1 MDFDQLTT
9 FVFVAKLKS
18 FSRAG
23 QKVFRSQSAVSAQIR
38 QLEQAY
44 KARLLDRSA
53 KSVELTPAGEVL
65 FEYAE
70 KLLRLRDESIQ
81 VVADRGNVVQGPVVF
96 GANEATCLYLLPD
109 IFAEFQ
115 RRYPL
120 VHISIYRNF
129 SHKILQRVE
138 DGSVDVGIVTLP
150 IKSPNLK
157 MHHIYRDRLR
167 FMVSTKNPLAHRSK
181 ITLAEVAEQPLIFP
195 RTGFTRQVLD
205 KLFRP
210 YRARIHVTMELPS
223 IGMIKRFVAADAG
236 VSFISESFAKDY
248 VKAGEV
254 KLLTVEGVDLWR
266 ERPQPSPCRSGAH
279 RHHSRAPQSRRARR
293 SRRQLDGRQN
303 KNTYSSR
310 KAIVGSRLAAR
321 RAGSQHAIAE
331 IRKKTTATVVKV
343 TRSVAFT
350 PTSIVVMP
358 RVRANAATMPAATPI
373 AVRRSPC
380 PTIRLKI
387 WPGPA
392 PRVMRTPISAVRCRT
407 TVARTP

>member
-53 KSVELTPAGEVL
+53 KSVELTPAGIVL

-150 IKSPNLK
+150 IKAPNLK
-157 MHHIYRDRLR
+157 MHHIYKDRLR
-167 FMVSTKNPLAHRSK
+167 FMVSARNPLAHRSK
-181 ITLAEVAEQPLIFP
+181 ITLAELAEQPLIFP

-210 YRARIHVTMELPS
+210 YRSRIRVAMELPS

-236 VSFISESFAKDY
+236 LSIISESFAKDY

-266 ERPQPSPCRSGAH
+266 ELGLVYRRDRSLPRAAQALIGIIREH
-279 RHHSRAPQSRRARR
+279 RKQSDSAE
-293 SRRQLDGRQN
+293 
-303 KNTYSSR
+303 
-310 KAIVGSRLAAR
+310 AA
-321 RAGSQHAIAE
+321 AS
-331 IRKKTTATVVKV
+331 
-343 TRSVAFT
+343 
-350 PTSIVVMP
+350 
-358 RVRANAATMPAATPI
+358 
-373 AVRRSPC
+373 
-380 PTIRLKI
+380 
-387 WPGPA
+387 
-392 PRVMRTPISAVRCRT
+392 
-407 TVARTP
+407 

>member
-9 FVFVAKLKS
+9 FVYVAKLKS

-44 KARLLDRSA
+44 KAKLLDRSA

-70 KLLRLRDESIQ
+70 KLLRLRDESVQ

-115 RRYPL
+115 QKYPL

-138 DGSVDVGIVTLP
+138 DGSVDVGIVTMP
-150 IKSPNLK
+150 VRSPNLRV
-157 MHHIYRDRLR
+157 HSIYKDRLR
-167 FMVSTKNPLAHRSK
+167 FMVSTRNPLAHRSK
-181 ITLAEVAEQPLIFP
+181 ITLEEVASQPLIFP
-195 RTGFTRQVLD
+195 RTGYTRQVLD

-210 YRARIHVTMELPS
+210 FRSRIHVAMELPS
-223 IGMIKRFVAADAG
+223 VGMIKRFVQADAG
-236 VSFISESFAKDY
+236 VSFISDGFVKDY

-254 KLLTVEGVDLWR
+254 KLLNVEGVDLWR
-266 ERPQPSPCRSGAH
+266 ELGLIYRRDRSLPRAAQALIGLIRERKPSE
-279 RHHSRAPQSRRARR
+279 
-293 SRRQLDGRQN
+293 
-303 KNTYSSR
+303 SSM
-310 KAIVGSRLAAR
+310 AA
-321 RAGSQHAIAE
+321 AS
-331 IRKKTTATVVKV
+331 
-343 TRSVAFT
+343 
-350 PTSIVVMP
+350 
-358 RVRANAATMPAATPI
+358 
-373 AVRRSPC
+373 
-380 PTIRLKI
+380 
-387 WPGPA
+387 
-392 PRVMRTPISAVRCRT
+392 
-407 TVARTP
+407 

>member
-1 MDFDQLTT
+1 MDFDQLAT
-9 FVFVAKLKS
+9 FVYVAKLKS

-44 KARLLDRSA
+44 RAKLLDRSA

-70 KLLRLRDESIQ
+70 RLLRLRDESVQ
-81 VVADRGNVVQGPVVF
+81 GVADRGNVVQGTVLF

-129 SHKILQRVE
+129 SHKILQRIE
-138 DGSVDVGIVTLP
+138 DGTIDVGIVTLP
-150 IKSPNLK
+150 IKAMNTK
-157 MHHIYRDRLR
+157 VHHIYRDRLR
-167 FMVSTKNPLAHRSK
+167 FMVSTRNPLASRSK
-181 ITLAEVAEQPLIFP
+181 ITLEEVAAQPLIFP

-210 YRARIHVTMELPS
+210 YRSRLRITMELPS

-236 VSFISESFAKDY
+236 VSFISESFASDQ

-266 ERPQPSPCRSGAH
+266 ELGLVYRRDRSLPRAAQSLISIIREHRKLPEPS
-279 RHHSRAPQSRRARR
+279 
-293 SRRQLDGRQN
+293 
-303 KNTYSSR
+303 
-310 KAIVGSRLAAR
+310 AA
-321 RAGSQHAIAE
+321 AG
-331 IRKKTTATVVKV
+331 
-343 TRSVAFT
+343 
-350 PTSIVVMP
+350 P
-358 RVRANAATMPAATPI
+358 
-373 AVRRSPC
+373 
-380 PTIRLKI
+380 
-387 WPGPA
+387 
-392 PRVMRTPISAVRCRT
+392 
-407 TVARTP
+407 